1 MISGLATTFFPSF
14 GSAFTSDS
22 PALASPAKETVKT
35 LDDTRSPIIQMSE
48 FFASID
54 SGIIKLVN
62 IAKQSLGLDKRSIE
76 LEKKI
81 ADIMASDLAL
91 EKKQDLVSQLKGR
104 DANLEGQDTDKDPGE
119 KPKKINFIDSLKEA
133 LAELSSNQTIGE
145 VLKIFALAT
154 GALALAKLA
163 SKFSTS
169 LAPVLKFIKETL
181 IPSVKEL
188 DEDIKESESG
198 YLGTGGLSK
207 LKLFATLGAA
217 LGGITFAISK
227 FLVSPLKGIATK
239 IFGAGSKLRKGITA
253 FNLAVLGPRLGVI
266 GAIGRFFN
274 GILPTIKK
282 ISGAFTRGLSAF
294 SKLTGL
300 SFLLRIGGLFLRF
313 IAWPLQLVIGLFGGL
328 TEGLKK
334 FKEGGGMFEVLGAFM
349 KGVYNAI
356 VGATL
361 NLIAD
366 IAGWVVKKLGF
377 TKLGE
382 SIQNL
387 DFSFDS
393 IMRGVINLKNSIL
406 NFITKGI
413 NQVRKFFGKEPYKLR
428 EMIKADSETD
438 EANLASITE
447 NKQSEKKLVS
457 DEVNATTN
465 EIRGDEI
472 ERSNVDLPDVP
483 TKFAADTE
491 ALAKS
496 VNLKKFTSDLESD
509 FDDGMK
515 SSDFIKLQNQ
525 NAEILKEAA
534 AENAALGKESTSKP
548 IIVQDN
554 KVVKGGDTVSNTIKT
569 SSPIHVEH
577 RDQTAKA
584 LNFYMFGNAHA

>member
-1 MISGLATTFFPSF
+1 MNGLATRSF
-14 GSAFTSDS
+14 QNVDVGLNTGGSAIAPVSVSSAGATK
-22 PALASPAKETVKT
+22 LEIKT
-35 LDDTRSPIIQMSE
+35 PLDDLRNVFLKIK
-48 FFASID
+48 D
-54 SGIIKLVN
+54 GI
-62 IAKQSLGLDKRSIE
+62 
-76 LEKKI
+76 
-81 ADIMASDLAL
+81 
-91 EKKQDLVSQLKGR
+91 QDLVANSKEALGIEKRNELVEITDRRDQNIKG
-104 DANLEGQDTDKDPGE
+104 EDTDKAPRDE
-119 KPKKINFIDSLKEA
+119 TKSFIQSLKDAFEGLTDNQTA
-133 LAELSSNQTIGE
+133 KDFLNLFLLAAGFFALSKLAE
-145 VLKIFALAT
+145 KFKD
-154 GALALAKLA
+154 KLG
-163 SKFSTS
+163 
-169 LAPVLKFIKETL
+169 PILKFIKEKLFPSLDDLRKDTEDSL
-181 IPSVKEL
+181 IGL
-188 DEDIKESESG
+188 
-198 YLGTGGLSK
+198 GGLSK
-207 LKLFATLGAA
+207 LRLFATLGAA

-266 GAIGRFFN
+266 GAINRFFT

-294 SKLTGL
+294 SKLSGI

-334 FKEGGGMFEVLGAFM
+334 YKEGGGMFEVLGAFM
-349 KGVYNAI
+349 KGVYDAI
-356 VGATL
+356 IGATL

-366 IAGWVVKKLGF
+366 IAGWVLKKLGF

-413 NQVRKFFGKEPYKLR
+413 NKVRKFFGKEPYKLR

-438 EANLASITE
+438 ETNLASITE
-447 NKQSEKKLVS
+447 NKQSEKKLIE

-465 EIRGDEI
+465 EVIKEEVPGE
-472 ERSNVDLPDVP
+472 EVDFKVP
-483 TKFAADTE
+483 EKFKGTDGEEVDFKVPEKFKGTDTE

-496 VNLKKFTSDLESD
+496 IDLKQFSSQTGFESETGEMSAADL
-509 FDDGMK
+509 
-515 SSDFIKLQNQ
+515 IAIQNQ
-525 NAEILKEAA
+525 NAAVLAA
-534 AENAALGKESTSKP
+534 AKAENAVLEKESTSKP
-548 IIVQDN
+548 VIIQDN

>member
-1 MISGLATTFFPSF
+1 MLATRSF
-14 GSAFTSDS
+14 QNVDVGLGTGGSAIAPVSMSSAGVTKLEIRT
-22 PALASPAKETVKT
+22 P
-35 LDDTRSPIIQMSE
+35 LDDIRNVFLKIK
-48 FFASID
+48 D
-54 SGIIKLVN
+54 GI
-62 IAKQSLGLDKRSIE
+62 
-76 LEKKI
+76 
-81 ADIMASDLAL
+81 
-91 EKKQDLVSQLKGR
+91 QDLV
-104 DANLEGQDTDKDPGE
+104 AN
-119 KPKKINFIDSLKEA
+119 SKEA
-133 LAELSSNQTIGE
+133 LGIEKRQDLRDQTIRRDENIKGEDTDVKTPRDETKSFIQSLKDAFEGLTDNQTAKDF
-145 VLKIFALAT
+145 LKLFLLAAGFFALT
-154 GALALAKLA
+154 KLA
-163 SKFSTS
+163 QKFKDK
-169 LAPVLKFIKETL
+169 LGPILKFIKEKL
-181 IPSVKEL
+181 FPSL
-188 DEDIKESESG
+188 DELRKDTEDALIG
-198 YLGTGGLSK
+198 LGGLSK
-207 LKLFATLGAA
+207 LRLFATLGAA

-377 TKLGE
+377 DKLGE
-382 SIQNL
+382 AIQNL
-387 DFSFDS
+387 DFSFEG

-413 NQVRKFFGKEPYKLR
+413 NYVRKKFGKEPYPMR
-428 EMIKADSETD
+428 EMIKAEAKSD
-438 EANLASITE
+438 EAALKSYSNNQEEKLIKEEVVQTANDLNADEVEKGKKDLSDI
-447 NKQSEKKLVS
+447 QKKL
-457 DEVNATTN
+457 
-465 EIRGDEI
+465 
-472 ERSNVDLPDVP
+472 
-483 TKFAADTE
+483 FAAESTE
-491 ALAKS
+491 AIAKS
-496 VNLKKFTSDLESD
+496 MNLKKFTSDLESD

-534 AENAALGKESTSKP
+534 AENAALEKESTSKP
-548 IIVQDN
+548 IILQDN

>member
-1 MISGLATTFFPSF
+1 MFATRSFENVDVGISK
-14 GSAFTSDS
+14 GSAVVPVSM
-22 PALASPAKETVKT
+22 PGAGVASLELKT
-35 LDDTRSPIIQMSE
+35 PLDDLRNVFSKLNDN
-48 FFASID
+48 ID
-54 SGIIKLVN
+54 
-62 IAKQSLGLDKRSIE
+62 
-76 LEKKI
+76 
-81 ADIMASDLAL
+81 DLANQPRTPL
-91 EKKQDLVSQLKGR
+91 DDLRDVFLKIKDGIQDLVANSKEALGIEKKQDLIGQTTRRDENIKG
-104 DANLEGQDTDKDPGE
+104 EDTDKAPRE
-119 KPKKINFIDSLKEA
+119 ETKSFIQSLKDAFEGLTDNQTA
-133 LAELSSNQTIGE
+133 KDFLQLFLLAAGFFALTKLAERFKE
-145 VLKIFALAT
+145 
-154 GALALAKLA
+154 KLG
-163 SKFSTS
+163 
-169 LAPVLKFIKETL
+169 PILKFIKEEL
-181 IPSVKEL
+181 FPSL
-188 DEDIKESESG
+188 DELRKDTEDSLIG
-198 YLGTGGLSK
+198 LGGLSK
-207 LKLFATLGAA
+207 LRLFATLGAA
-217 LGGITFAISK
+217 LGGIAFAISK

-266 GAIGRFFN
+266 GAISRFFN

-294 SKLTGL
+294 SKLSGL

-334 FKEGGGMFEVLGAFM
+334 YKEGGGMFEVLGAFM
-349 KGVYNAI
+349 KGVYDAI
-356 VGATL
+356 IGATL

-366 IAGWVVKKLGF
+366 IAGWVLKKLGF

-413 NQVRKFFGKEPYKLR
+413 NKVRKFFGKEPYKLR
-428 EMIKADSETD
+428 EMIKADAETD
-438 EANLASITE
+438 ETNLASITE
-447 NKQSEKKLVS
+447 SKQSEKKLVT
-457 DEVNATTN
+457 DEVAATTN
-465 EIRGDEI
+465 ELSQEEVPGE
-472 ERSNVDLPDVP
+472 EVDFKVP
-483 TKFAADTE
+483 EKFKGTDTE

-496 VNLKKFTSDLESD
+496 IDLKQFSGQTGFESETEGMSAADL
-509 FDDGMK
+509 
-515 SSDFIKLQNQ
+515 IAIQNQ
-525 NAEILKEAA
+525 NAAVLAA
-534 AENAALGKESTSKP
+534 AKAENAVLEKESTSKP